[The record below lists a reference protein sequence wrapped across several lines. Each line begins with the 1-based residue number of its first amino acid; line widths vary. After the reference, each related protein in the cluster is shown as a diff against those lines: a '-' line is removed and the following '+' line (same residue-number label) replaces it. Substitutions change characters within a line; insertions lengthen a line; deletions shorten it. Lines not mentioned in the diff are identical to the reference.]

1 MAGLPTFLTTNMH
14 SKVTTSFKHKV
25 LKSIIIAL
33 YCAIILTMGTAT
45 FIEKQQGSNYA
56 ASHIYGSWW
65 FCMMWALLTAT
76 GAIWLF
82 MRMRAQSNRR
92 WPVVILHIA
101 FIIILTGAL
110 TTHLSSSSGVVY
122 LREGE
127 TANQY
132 METEN
137 KMMRTLPFHVSL
149 NHFEITYH
157 EGTTSAADYI
167 SHLAITTNTDTTDVD
182 VSMNSIY
189 SKNGVRLYQSGFD
202 EDGHG
207 SYLSVTIDPWGV
219 PITYI
224 GYALLFISFAWMLL
238 DSKGTFRRL
247 LRSPEFNRPG
257 ALVVLML
264 SCCTFSSA
272 APTLTSKEAELFGK
286 LNVLYNGRICP
297 MQTYALDFTKKLCGK
312 RHYGEYDAEQV
323 LAGFIFHSEEWN
335 KEPIIKIKS
344 GPLKKRL
351 GLPDHASFATFFNS
365 EGYVLGP
372 LLMEYYQG
380 NLDALHKEV
389 VDYDDKLQLIVE
401 LRQGVPLKMFPYKS
415 GERLSWYSPTD
426 SLPPDME
433 DSRKQYIRSI
443 FSIIGMEEGLG
454 NHERVSEGMMKLQ
467 KYQQTFGKD
476 SLPSETCRKA
486 EHIYNA
492 IPFAT
497 ILFILNL
504 TMAIVSIFLRRTAVV
519 VMLLSLTGLTTCI
532 VLRWMISGTIPMSNG
547 YETMLMMAWFAEVMS
562 LVMSRR
568 FPIMTTFGFLMSGLF
583 LLVSHIGQMNPQI
596 THLMP
601 VLNSPLLSIHVSII
615 MLAYALLGMTFACGV
630 TALVNRKK
638 SAYLQALS
646 LIFLYP
652 SLAAL
657 SMGIFT
663 GAIWANVSWGSY
675 WSWDP
680 KEVWALITL
689 MTYAV
694 AAHRQS
700 LPFLRRPIAYHVY
713 MVLSFLTLLMT
724 YFGVN
729 YFLGGMHSYA

>member
-1 MAGLPTFLTTNMH
+1 M
-14 SKVTTSFKHKV
+14 
-25 LKSIIIAL
+25 
-33 YCAIILTMGTAT
+33 
-45 FIEKQQGSNYA
+45 
-56 ASHIYGSWW
+56 
-65 FCMMWALLTAT
+65 
-76 GAIWLF
+76 
-82 MRMRAQSNRR
+82 
-92 WPVVILHIA
+92 
-101 FIIILTGAL
+101 
-110 TTHLSSSSGVVY
+110 
-122 LREGE
+122 
-127 TANQY
+127 
-132 METEN
+132 
-137 KMMRTLPFHVSL
+137 
-149 NHFEITYH
+149 
-157 EGTTSAADYI
+157 
-167 SHLAITTNTDTTDVD
+167 
-182 VSMNSIY
+182 
-189 SKNGVRLYQSGFD
+189 
-202 EDGHG
+202 
-207 SYLSVTIDPWGV
+207 TIDPWGV

-224 GYALLFISFAWMLL
+224 GYALLFISFVWMLL

-247 LRSPEFNRPG
+247 LRSPEFNKQG

-264 SCCTFSSA
+264 SYCTFSSA

-312 RHYGEYDAEQV
+312 RHYGEYNAEQV

-351 GLPDHASFATFFNS
+351 GLPDHASFSNFFNN

-380 NLDALHKEV
+380 NQDALHKEV
-389 VDYDDKLQLIVE
+389 MDYDDKLQLILE
-401 LRQGVPLKMFPYKS
+401 LRQGVPLKMFPYRS

-426 SLPPDME
+426 SLPSGME
-433 DSRKQYIRSI
+433 ESRKQYIRNI

-454 NHERVSEGMMKLQ
+454 NHERVCEGMMKLQ

-476 SLPSETCRKA
+476 SLPSEISRKA
-486 EHIYNA
+486 ENIYNT

-504 TMAIVSIFLRRTAVV
+504 TMAIVSVFLRRTAVM
-519 VMLLSLTGLTTCI
+519 VMLLSLICLTTCI
-532 VLRWMISGTIPMSNG
+532 ILRWIISSTIPMSNG

-562 LVMSRR
+562 LIMSRR

-596 THLMP
+596 THVMP

-646 LIFLYP
+646 LLFLYP

-689 MTYAV
+689 MVYAV

-700 LPFLRRPIAYHVY
+700 LPLLRRPIPYHVY

-729 YFLGGMHSYA
+729 SFLGGMHSYA